1 MCERSSSGESG
12 PPDGPLHLML
22 ISAAFAEVA
31 RTASS
36 WSAGED
42 DSANRFFAQMAEM
55 VQIELS
61 DPARVPTVAAI
72 DAVSFMAR
80 AYAKAA
86 EQIRGANT
94 APELGHAEIKAAGTA
109 QAAEWLQN
117 QSDSFEAMASALTE
131 LKMR

>member
-31 RTASS
+31 RTAAS

-42 DSANRFFAQMAEM
+42 DSANRFFGQMAEM

-72 DAVSFMAR
+72 DAVFIHGSGVCQSSR
-80 AYAKAA
+80 A
-86 EQIRGANT
+86 
-94 APELGHAEIKAAGTA
+94 
-109 QAAEWLQN
+109 
-117 QSDSFEAMASALTE
+117 DS
-131 LKMR
+131 RR